1 MKLNTNH
8 TIYKAMDVSCSETQL
23 VLLLLDASIR
33 FTKEAAAH
41 LRAGRWAEKG
51 KAVDST
57 MECLAELR
65 KGLNMVEGGE
75 AAANVDRMYDFLTTK
90 LLMGNAR
97 SQPEQFDQVVVSLE
111 SLRTAWNELFER
123 LRTEGR
129 LKEAAVTS

>member
-8 TIYKAMDVSCSETQL
+8 TIYKTMDVSCSETQL
-23 VLLLLDASIR
+23 VLLLLDAAIR
-33 FTKEAAAH
+33 FTKEAAEH

-51 KAVDST
+51 KAVDAT

-97 SQPEQFDQVVVSLE
+97 SQPDQFDQVVASLE
-111 SLRTAWNELFER
+111 SLRTSWHELFER
-123 LRTEGR
+123 LRSEGR
-129 LKEAAVTS
+129 LKEEALTT